1 MGGAVKVVAAIA
13 GYAIAGPAGGLFG
26 SALLGQAAGFVV
38 SSAINQIGGRAFAK
52 KPKGQAF
59 TAEASGR
66 AVAIRSP
73 VESHKIIYGT
83 ARVSGPLVYVSTTD
97 SGPNPAG
104 EARANKMLH
113 MVIALA
119 GHEVEEIGDIYINDR
134 IVQFASDG
142 RATTA
147 PYQVTTQPQ
156 EYRRGVIFTSFS
168 ATAVAMTTDTPH
180 GFAPGDTVTIGPQP
194 VSIANGVYT
203 IATTPSANTFTFAYS
218 TPAHLIGYST
228 GTTTVAKVTKSTTSS
243 YAYVYKY
250 LGSPNQAASGPAQAN
265 IPGWTGNHRLRG
277 IAYLYVRLEFNNDVF
292 PLGIPNISAV
302 VKGKKV
308 YDPRTGL
315 TAWSDNPALCIRD
328 YMASDYGFACA
339 SDEINDTYFAA
350 AANVCDE
357 DVALST
363 GGTQNRYS
371 CNGVVDT
378 ASAPLDNLGSL
389 VTSLAGAV
397 TYVQGEFRLHAGAYD
412 EPAGAITTDH
422 LAAPIRAVLRTDRKK
437 LFNAV
442 KGVYVDPAQEWQ
454 PTDFPFVTNSTYEAQ
469 DGGEQI
475 FTDLDLPFT
484 TNPHAA
490 QRIAKLILEK
500 ARQGIVIEL
509 ALNHSATQYTVYDTV
524 TFTNAAPGWGGKV
537 FRIISAAT
545 DGIGPVMLALQEE
558 SSASYAW
565 NNGEA
570 TVIDPAPDTNLPDP
584 FTVLPPGTLTVTE
597 TLYVTRVGN
606 GVKARANLSWLPS
619 NDAFGREYQVEYR
632 ASDAINWTVLPP
644 TRDTEYTLDDVGN
657 GTYEFRVKTLSIL
670 GGSSTYSSAT
680 KQLVGLTAPPARVAN
695 LSLNVINGA
704 AHLSW
709 DQATD
714 LDVLNGGSVRVRYSA
729 SATTAT
735 WNSSIDIGPALP
747 GTTTSAVL
755 PLLAGTYLVKF
766 VDSSGTSSEN
776 ASTVATN
783 VVNLIEMNVVETI
796 NEHPAFTGDKS
807 FVGYDESASG
817 IKLTGSALWD
827 DYPGDIDD
835 WSELDTLGGIAA
847 NGVYSF
853 ANSIDLGA
861 VYTCKVTAAIRAD
874 GFGVDELFDSRT
886 ALMDSW
892 PSFDGGEIND
902 FTDGGI
908 FYTLGQDATVT
919 GNVALAPDNTLTADY
934 IQEGTDINGW
944 HLVTF
949 QNSAF
954 GVKAEQPVTAELY
967 VKPNGRNVL
976 LEMRWLQGAFLKMR
990 FDLTDGS
997 LNSSSKNEYLGVP
1010 INIADYG
1017 ITEAANGYYRIWV
1030 TADMP
1035 TINFDD
1041 GFRGV
1046 NITLLDGSFNEF
1058 YTGDGVSG
1066 VYPWGFNY
1074 YAGSLKPPS
1083 NTDAANMALDIRTTN
1098 DDPSGSP
1105 VWSDWRQFYVG
1116 DYTARGFEFQSRLS
1130 TTDPSTNILVTELGV
1145 TIDMPDRVASGTQII
1160 SGAGIYSVTYANA
1173 FRVTPAIAITAY
1185 NMATGDYYE
1194 VDNEDATGF
1203 DITFRNSAG
1212 TAISRRFDYTA
1223 KGYGKL
1229 IT

>member
-147 PYQVTTQPQ
+147 PYQVTTPAQ
-156 EYRRGVIFTSFS
+156 EYRTAAILTSRVS
-168 ATAVAMTTDTPH
+168 NVVTITTDLPH
-180 GFAPGDTVTIGPQP
+180 NLAPGNVA
-194 VSIANGVYT
+194 SISNVGFGGINPINGDYT
-203 IATTPSANTFTFAYS
+203 ILSTPSATTLTFANSGADY
-218 TPAHLIGYST
+218 TT
-228 GTTTVAKVTKSTTSS
+228 GVVGLVKHTRSTTSS
-243 YAYVYKY
+243 YAYVHKY
-250 LGSPNQAASGPAQAN
+250 LGSPDQAASGPAQAN

-524 TFTNAAPGWGGKV
+524 TFTNAAPGWDGKV

-807 FVGYDESASG
+807 FVVYDDSANG
-817 IKLTGSALWD
+817 IILSGSAIWD
-827 DYPGDIDD
+827 DYPGSIDD
-835 WSELDTLGGIAA
+835 WPELDSLGGTASS
-847 NGVYSF
+847 GTYTF
-853 ANSIDLGA
+853 ANTIDLGS
-861 VYTCKVTAAIRAD
+861 VYPCKVTAAIKAS
-874 GFGVDELFDSRT
+874 GYSLNQLFDNRDT
-886 ALMDSW
+886 LMDSW
-892 PSFDGGEIND
+892 PSFDGTGVNDFDSERFIEVELAALSNQATAPDGTMTAASLIESTAASEAHFLATLPGIITIDISTIFTVEGHVKPIGDRNAMIEIQYSPFGSLKVFYDLSSGTVDSFTISGEIP
-902 FTDGGI
+902 TYEI
-908 FYTLGQDATVT
+908 S
-919 GNVALAPDNTLTADY
+919 NV
-934 IQEGTDINGW
+934 
-944 HLVTF
+944 
-949 QNSAF
+949 
-954 GVKAEQPVTAELY
+954 
-967 VKPNGRNVL
+967 
-976 LEMRWLQGAFLKMR
+976 
-990 FDLTDGS
+990 
-997 LNSSSKNEYLGVP
+997 
-1010 INIADYG
+1010 DYG
-1017 ITEAANGYYRIWV
+1017 IEPASDGFYRIWV
-1030 TADMP
+1030 TGNV
-1035 TINFDD
+1035 T
-1041 GFRGV
+1041 G
-1046 NITLLDGSFNEF
+1046 FNEGYPISHARMWIVNGTYDQV

-1066 VYPWGFNY
+1066 YYLWNFNY
-1074 YAGSLKPPS
+1074 YPGTFSPMPT
-1083 NTDAANMALDIRTTN
+1083 TDAANSTLEIRTTN
-1098 DDPSGSP
+1098 DDPTGSP
-1105 VWSDWRQFYVG
+1105 TWSGWRQFFVG
-1116 DYTARGFEFQSRLS
+1116 DYTARAFQFQAQLS
-1130 TTDPSTNILVTELGV
+1130 SSDPNTNILINELGV
-1145 TIDMPDRVASGTQII
+1145 TIDMPDRVASGTQIT